1 MEFFSHLTF
10 DSVIKTLVIGLVVGL
25 LARVL
30 KPGDDNMSA
39 IMTTIMGV
47 LGSFLAKWVG
57 QQLGWVAQGHLAAW
71 SSSVVAT
78 IVLLVVYSLVL
89 RRKVF

>member
-47 LGSFLAKWVG
+47 LGSFVAKWVG
-57 QQLGWVAQGHLAAW
+57 QQLGWVAEGHFAAW
-71 SSSVVAT
+71 ASSVVAT
-78 IVLLVVYSLVL
+78 IVLLIAYSLVL